1 GFCQHLEVEKIEK
14 IIVEGFSYF
23 ERKNLSEYIHEY
35 TESLALEFHK
45 VGNIEKAEK
54 YFFMSYEIKKRIFE
68 KEALK

>member
-1 GFCQHLEVEKIEK
+1 
-14 IIVEGFSYF
+14 
-23 ERKNLSEYIHEY
+23 SEYIHEY